1 MLTYSSSEIIIWNE
15 QNISPLAIKAVQN
28 GRKNRIVII
37 LTDAVIAFWSQSA
50 GRKLLHKNV

>member
-37 LTDAVIAFWSQSA
+37 LTDAVIAFWFAVSGKETFA
-50 GRKLLHKNV
+50 